1 MIFTPSLTLSITLYQ
16 LFKIFNIVCCSVVF
30 FTGCNIPFCFLFY
43 FYYKRHNDL
52 NWPNADHIFSLI
64 LPSFLISNSSLLS
77 SSLHIRL
84 TTILQVTRGTHL
96 RTQNLCHCFLTFSFS
111 VGRLSY
117 ANLAWGKLRY
127 YHLEQLHPGNHWLL
141 INVVAYVAYIFL
153 KVHLCELHVNLHNFV
168 SSIDNFLWV
177 LEVKVP
183 QALSKYCDESVIPTW
198 TLFCTG

>member
-1 MIFTPSLTLSITLYQ
+1 MNERDTL
-16 LFKIFNIVCCSVVF
+16 N
-30 FTGCNIPFCFLFY
+30 
-43 FYYKRHNDL
+43 
-52 NWPNADHIFSLI
+52 
-64 LPSFLISNSSLLS
+64 
-77 SSLHIRL
+77 
-84 TTILQVTRGTHL
+84 TTIGLPFAKGSIQLSFNQDSDLQL
-96 RTQNLCHCFLTFSFS
+96 QWLKFLTFSFS
-111 VGRLSY
+111 VGCLSY

-183 QALSKYCDESVIPTW
+183 QALSKYCDESVIPNW